1 MASKKAGLPIKQAQ
15 GSGKVD
21 KPIPVQIVDT
31 MSPRVSQKS
40 DSEYAER
47 ERKYRAEDALRV
59 ISQAEEHKKDR
70 DLMKDVKSLA
80 REKMKSMQKAKLC

>member
-1 MASKKAGLPIKQAQ
+1 MAKKAGLPIKKAE

-31 MSPRVSQKS
+31 MSPRVAQKS

-47 ERKYRAEDALRV
+47 ERKYRAEDALRDLER
-59 ISQAEEHKKDR
+59 AEKHRSDKT
-70 DLMKDVKSLA
+70 LMGDVKKLA
-80 REKMKSMQKAKLC
+80 KERVEQMKKLC